1 MRLQAVSVVVDKFEQ
16 IYKNIGSVVSSTYI
30 VQRCGKQGGICN
42 PNNDLDLDFSILRM
56 LIIIKALIVYFT
68 RDSKHWE
75 KKNLLLS
82 FHQTQIDI
90 TRFRYLTD

>member
-1 MRLQAVSVVVDKFEQ
+1 M
-16 IYKNIGSVVSSTYI
+16 NIGSVLSSLI
-30 VQRCGKQGGICN
+30 LFNGVDNKAVVVAPEMIEK
-42 PNNDLDLDFSILRM
+42 LRM

>member
-1 MRLQAVSVVVDKFEQ
+1 MP
-16 IYKNIGSVVSSTYI
+16 STYI
-30 VQRCGKQGGICN
+30 AQRCGKQGGICS
-42 PNNDLDLDFSILRM
+42 PENDLDLDYSILKII
-56 LIIIKALIVYFT
+56 IIIKELIVYFT

-82 FHQTQIDI
+82 FHLTQIDI

>member
-1 MRLQAVSVVVDKFEQ
+1 MNFGRVVPSLILFKGVDNKSVVVAPKMTEKFRFFNTENAN
-16 IYKNIGSVVSSTYI
+16 K
-30 VQRCGKQGGICN
+30 
-42 PNNDLDLDFSILRM
+42 
-56 LIIIKALIVYFT
+56 IKALIVYFT